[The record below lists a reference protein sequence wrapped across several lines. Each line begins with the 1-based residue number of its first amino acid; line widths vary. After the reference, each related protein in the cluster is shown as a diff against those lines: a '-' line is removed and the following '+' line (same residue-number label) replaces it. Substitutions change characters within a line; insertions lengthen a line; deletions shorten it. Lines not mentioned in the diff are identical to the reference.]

1 MNLEKENSFEFS
13 SYFHFSIFSF
23 RKLSEHSDKYV
34 KNADANNV
42 FNSKF
47 FRLADNSFTYETH
60 TSIVIIQLE
69 FLFVR
74 SNVCAQEY

>member
-1 MNLEKENSFEFS
+1 MNLEKENSFDLS

-47 FRLADNSFTYETH
+47 FKLADNSFTYKKNTR
-60 TSIVIIQLE
+60 QL
-69 FLFVR
+69 
-74 SNVCAQEY
+74 